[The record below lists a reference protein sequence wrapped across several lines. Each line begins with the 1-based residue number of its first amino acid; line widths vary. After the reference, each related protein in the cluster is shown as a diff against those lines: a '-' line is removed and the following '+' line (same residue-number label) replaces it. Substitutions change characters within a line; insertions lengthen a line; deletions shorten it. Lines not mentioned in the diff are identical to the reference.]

1 MLDYDIVDVF
11 TSRPFAGNA
20 LAVVHGAEQLT
31 DAQLA
36 ALAAEFNLSETAFPM
51 ASRTGAGDYLVR
63 IFTPGGEVPFAGHP
77 SIGTAWVLRRAGR
90 VGTGHVV
97 QECGIGSVDLQ
108 LPEDDGPVQ
117 LSAEP
122 RDRGAPVDAE
132 VVEAVAAAV
141 GLGGADVDGLVVV
154 AGCGLSFVYLPV
166 RAAALARARAAV
178 TDLGPLR
185 VGQLAADPVGG
196 IDVFAVAGTGD
207 RLTVRSRVFCPEVSV
222 PEDPATGSA
231 ALGLGIAL
239 VGTGRLPAGGGR
251 YHISQGVQ
259 MGRPSQLF
267 ARVEAAGGVV
277 TRCHVAGG
285 VAAVASGRIRV
296 PPRTD

>member
-1 MLDYDIVDVF
+1 
-11 TSRPFAGNA
+11 
-20 LAVVHGAEQLT
+20 
-31 DAQLA
+31 
-36 ALAAEFNLSETAFPM
+36 
-51 ASRTGAGDYLVR
+51 
-63 IFTPGGEVPFAGHP
+63 
-77 SIGTAWVLRRAGR
+77 VLRRAGQ

-239 VGTGRLPAGGGR
+239 VGTGRLPADGGR

-267 ARVEAAGGVV
+267 ARVEAAAGVV
-277 TRCHVAGG
+277 TRCHVAGR

-296 PPRTD
+296 PPPTE